1 MADRVD
7 QFVVQALLSR
17 PPTPRDSL
25 LPSTPSPHASLPG
38 SPTGGNELHL
48 SNPFFGNGGG
58 VSNVPGSSL
67 GLGGLRINL
76 SNPKA
81 RVPVFFF
88 ARYVLEGLAW
98 LETAVMRDR
107 GGGPGFAK
115 RTLGKERPG
124 KRLM

>member
-1 MADRVD
+1 
-7 QFVVQALLSR
+7 
-17 PPTPRDSL
+17 
-25 LPSTPSPHASLPG
+25 
-38 SPTGGNELHL
+38 
-48 SNPFFGNGGG
+48 
-58 VSNVPGSSL
+58 
-67 GLGGLRINL
+67 
-76 SNPKA
+76 
-81 RVPVFFF
+81 VFFF